1 MEDSLPTLNEDVRAV
16 RLIPSLIVTK
26 ANEIVEDSCCSQVP
40 YQQVVRVGVT
50 FLSLSQLESRG
61 FGLD

>member
-26 ANEIVEDSCCSQVP
+26 ANEIVEDSRCSQVP
-40 YQQVVRVGVT
+40 YQQVV
-50 FLSLSQLESRG
+50 
-61 FGLD
+61 